1 MNNIPRYR
9 LTDKTTNPDF
19 EYLVKD
25 LMSMDYMLFNTFDKA
40 LKAAITL
47 SNTKS
52 HHSLI
57 YEKYFNTKTREFH
70 GMNTFEVIHGE
81 VRYDKYARPE
91 LHLEFYVNAG
101 EWLNPGEIE

>member
-1 MNNIPRYR
+1 MSNIPRYK
-9 LTDKTTNPDF
+9 LKDKKTNPDF

-25 LMSMDYMLFNTFDKA
+25 LMYMDYKLFNTFDDA

-70 GMNTFEVIHGE
+70 GRNTFEVVNGVII
-81 VRYDKYARPE
+81 YDPHAMPD
-91 LHLEFYVNAG
+91 LHLQFYVEAG
-101 EWLNPGEIE
+101 EWLNPT